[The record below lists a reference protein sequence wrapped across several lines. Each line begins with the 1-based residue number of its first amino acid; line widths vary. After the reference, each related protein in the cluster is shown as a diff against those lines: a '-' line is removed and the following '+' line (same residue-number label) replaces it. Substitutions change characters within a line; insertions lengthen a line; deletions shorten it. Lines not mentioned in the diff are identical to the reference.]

1 VTDAEGQ
8 GRCGAEMCLTE
19 DERRRI
25 LARLRSNLAWVGVRL
40 PEHIQVDGRTIPL
53 RSTMDRFLFDDHI
66 DDEER
71 EAARWLQL
79 SLEHRAKELE
89 EELAHD
95 EMSSRQAEELLD
107 RTIGILRAI
116 DELKGL
122 EDPAEYELKRRS
134 VMEEVDDAERWRKFA
149 KTVYGRDEY
158 Y

>member
-1 VTDAEGQ
+1 MTDEDAEDA
-8 GRCGAEMCLTE
+8 CAPEMCLTE

-40 PEHIQVDGRTIPL
+40 PEHIEVDGRRIPL
-53 RSTMDRFLFDDHI
+53 RSTMERFLFDDHI

-71 EAARWLQL
+71 EAARWLQR

-89 EELAHD
+89 EDLAHD
-95 EMSSRQAEELLD
+95 KMSLRQAEELLN
-107 RTIGILRAI
+107 RTVGILRAI

-122 EDPAEYELKRRS
+122 EDPEEYELKRRS